1 MRSQSCVISDRS
13 HTVEGDNRFE
23 SPDQVHSFCAVV
35 KGFARGLQFRGFG
48 EAANW
53 KQVFPLIFHFRSR
66 KWQMSLSPR
75 LRDGPGE
82 TVSSRSS
89 PSPSSCS
96 TSSAPSSTGLCAVAL
111 HTATL
116 SGSGGRG
123 TRGGKA
129 VLCHACMHACVCHDS
144 WGTWHHIF
152 CMERNIDSGSHGSH
166 LQRSPWPSLCAC
178 LMLPCLTITKA
189 PHLLDLPLHQHG
201 S

>member
-1 MRSQSCVISDRS
+1 MGQGIASMRSQSCVISDSAHQRS
-13 HTVEGDNRFE
+13 HTVGGDHRFE

-129 VLCHACMHACVCHDS
+129 VLCHACMHACVMIP
-144 WGTWHHIF
+144 G
-152 CMERNIDSGSHGSH
+152 EHGITFSAWNAISIPD
-166 LQRSPWPSLCAC
+166 LTGLTFSAVLGRLCVLA
-178 LMLPCLTITKA
+178 
-189 PHLLDLPLHQHG
+189 
-201 S
+201 